1 MNVNGLGF
9 ESQSLLMFVSVYS
22 LALTFFNH
30 HYAVTTLENL
40 ELQSLVKES
49 CRSGTAFF
57 DTAERYGSHLKTALG
72 VSEKRC
78 FFLFCVYIHIYIYHV
93 KVSYFEIWI

>member
-1 MNVNGLGF
+1 
-9 ESQSLLMFVSVYS
+9 MFVSVHS

-72 VSEKRC
+72 VSEKIC
-78 FFLFCVYIHIYIYHV
+78 FFTLCVFIYIYIFIMSRSHILKFGSDPMSV
-93 KVSYFEIWI
+93 AWMG